1 MMKFAEFLTEGEVIA
16 FKKKETLD
24 FKKLY
29 DELKD
34 EHPPKSNSM
43 ERLSTYYSESAD
55 KYFVSYEGFLSY
67 KDGDYEY
74 HDAEYAAVY
83 EAKFK
88 DGKWTGIHL
97 FASDDTVNI
106 IIKDLKKLHDDLKKV
121 D

>member
-1 MMKFAEFLTEGEVIA
+1 MKFAEFLTEGEVIA

-43 ERLSTYYSESAD
+43 ERLSTYYSKSAD

-97 FASDDTVNI
+97 FAGRKRGTAEKILFAYNTWSGNLQ
-106 IIKDLKKLHDDLKKV
+106 K
-121 D
+121 